1 MNQSVTESP
10 GRIVTLQKQRR
21 EKCKLLLFFV
31 FSKIPP
37 SNPRLDSPAKW
48 VAFIFQDLHAPRGPQ
63 FWKRLTG
70 AVGLHKTKIPMTK
83 T

>member
-1 MNQSVTESP
+1 MT
-10 GRIVTLQKQRR
+10 TT
-21 EKCKLLLFFV
+21 FTF
-31 FSKIPP
+31 
-37 SNPRLDSPAKW
+37 NPRLESQAMW
-48 VAFIFQDLHAPRGPQ
+48 NAFIYLFWGAAFIFQDLHAPRGPQ